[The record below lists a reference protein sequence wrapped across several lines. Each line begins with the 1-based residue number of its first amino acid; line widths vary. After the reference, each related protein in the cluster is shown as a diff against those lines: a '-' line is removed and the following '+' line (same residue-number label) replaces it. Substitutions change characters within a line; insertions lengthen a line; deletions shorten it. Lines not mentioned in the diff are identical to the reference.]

1 MPKSLPDKPQWL
13 PSGDKQYV
21 MSVTPLVRMASG
33 GFGIFSMLLGLGLFF
48 YKSKLSLLTINSII
62 TTQVWGA
69 TFFIVGAIMIYAL
82 FSKKNVLMRQLM
94 LVSLFLKSAWEIA
107 LLIGLKQY
115 VYTALMFGFLLFL
128 QALFYVYFFAD
139 KQKPL

>member
-1 MPKSLPDKPQWL
+1 MPTPSPVKPQWL

-69 TFFIVGAIMIYAL
+69 IFMIVGAMMVYAL

-94 LVSLFLKSAWEIA
+94 LVSMCLKSAWELA
-107 LLIGLKQY
+107 LLVGLKQY
-115 VYTALMFGFLLFL
+115 IYIALMFGFLLFL
-128 QALFYVYFFAD
+128 QFLFYVYFFAD